1 MLKVCMHIYVL
12 SLLLA
17 NCRQAHE
24 MVYTGDNDTINRG
37 MPVKE
42 APATDPTVV
51 VNEDMRAV
59 YIVPGIIPVP
69 ATYKAYHY
77 LEYKYSM
84 RFAFTG
90 CIVTDSV
97 INAIRPNNER
107 TIAVLATRFAGLTE
121 GGLQKEV
128 DGYSAS
134 VRRWEPLLKAVI
146 PLDEIERDALKRGGA
161 IWYEWEPEPNGD
173 TVVVVNEYLISER
186 RVLPLVKYHSAGGSV
201 QYPPFE

>member
-1 MLKVCMHIYVL
+1 MCVV

-17 NCRQAHE
+17 NCRQAHN
-24 MVYTGDNDTINRG
+24 MAFAVDNDTIKPG
-37 MPVKE
+37 IPVKE
-42 APATDPTVV
+42 APATDHAVV
-51 VNEDMRAV
+51 VNEDIRPA
-59 YIVPGIIPVP
+59 YIVPGIIPAP

-97 INAIRPNNER
+97 INTIRPNNER

-128 DGYSAS
+128 AGYAAG

-146 PLDEIERDALKRGGA
+146 PLDKMERDALKEGGA
-161 IWYEWEPEPNGD
+161 IWYEWEPASNND

-186 RVLPLVKYHSAGGSV
+186 HVLPLAKYHSAGRSV